1 MKLPVSTAPAPDAAS
16 MQCIACGRVQADPG
30 GWYQCAACGD
40 LLELIPPQAPSAA
53 IVQSWP
59 ALWRSRRSSRLAED
73 LSGVWRFRELLPHFP
88 LAPRGIVTLREG
100 NTPLYDLPRL
110 ARAAGVAAVWAKHQG
125 MNPTGSFKDL
135 GMTVAVT
142 RAQALGAQWVA
153 CASTG
158 NTSASM
164 AAYAAQA
171 GLRSLVLIPA
181 GKIAWGKLAQSLDY
195 GALTC
200 QLDTDF
206 DGCVR
211 ILRELVRRAPVYVVN
226 SINPYRVE
234 GQKIMA
240 AEILEQM
247 AWQSPDH
254 ILIPGGNLANSS
266 ALGKGWLELAALG
279 LAAKIPRISI
289 IQAEGASPLVD
300 CWRDWKG
307 EKLQPRPARTL
318 ATAIQI
324 GNPASWKKAVRVLRS
339 TGGECLAVNEMEI
352 AQAKAEIGRQ
362 GIGCEPASAVT
373 WAGAKKLIHS
383 GWIQPGQSVMLI
395 LTGHTLKDAEY
406 ILGFHRGEI
415 PGPESGSQAALAGL
429 RHPPRQLPATVEA
442 VAAALE
448 TAGRP

>member
-1 MKLPVSTAPAPDAAS
+1 MKLPVTTAAAPEAAS
-16 MQCIACGRVQADPG
+16 MQCIACGRLQPDPG

-40 LLELIPPQAPSAA
+40 LLELIPPQPPSPSAA
-53 IVQSWP
+53 KSWP
-59 ALWRSRRSSRLAED
+59 ELWRARRDSRLAED
-73 LSGVWRFRELLPHFP
+73 LSGVWRFRELLPSFP
-88 LAPRGIVTLREG
+88 LSSRGIVTLREG
-100 NTPLYDLPRL
+100 NTPLYELPRL
-110 ARAAGVAAVWAKHQG
+110 AQSAGVAAVWAKHQG

-211 ILRELVRRAPVYVVN
+211 ILRELVRLAPVYVVN

-247 AWQSPDH
+247 AWQAPDH

-279 LAAKIPRISI
+279 LAGKTPRISI
-289 IQAEGASPLVD
+289 VQAEGASPLVE
-300 CWRDWKG
+300 CWREAKG
-307 EKLQPRPARTL
+307 EKLHPRPARTL

-324 GNPASWKKAVRVLRS
+324 GNPASWKKAVRVLRA
-339 TGGECLAVNEMEI
+339 TGGECLAVNEWEI

-373 WAGAKKLIHS
+373 WAGAKKLIHT
-383 GWIQPGQSVMLI
+383 GWIQPGHSVMLI

-415 PGPESGSQAALAGL
+415 PGPDSSSPSGLAGL

-442 VAAALE
+442 VAAVLE